1 MTFASAVDSCRSP
14 PSPRGQCSLSGGR
27 PVRSDAEAAR
37 YIDERGFALLMPIKG
52 VPLPSL
58 SAANGAAPWAEDFQ
72 CTDAAWEWK
81 ETLPGQK
88 LCSYLKLIRG
98 RGTFVS
104 WRLYPAFYAAY
115 GPVGDPN
122 EEYEEG
128 RLGRAERD
136 LALVVAEHG
145 PLDSRQLWRRTKP
158 LFGGKRSRF
167 TAALDRLQAGFILTV
182 AGGSTEGWSL
192 HTWDLVT
199 RQVPEGCLDKLPTP
213 AEARRILLR
222 QAVENCVAA
231 PERVLAGLLRMSAG
245 QMASALRDLY
255 TAGEVVKAAVE
266 GEREPWVAA
275 RPFSPD
281 FPGTRSGSP
290 RPPS

>member
-1 MTFASAVDSCRSP
+1 MPLTAAALQQARAARRRLNDGRLV
-14 PSPRGQCSLSGGR
+14 RG
-27 PVRSDAEAAR
+27 DADAAR

-52 VPLPSL
+52 LPLPSL
-58 SAANGAAPWAEDFQ
+58 SEANGAATWAEDFQ

-81 ETLPGQK
+81 EILPGKK

-115 GPVGDPN
+115 GPAGDLA

-136 LALVVAEHG
+136 LALIVAEHG
-145 PLDSRQLWRRTKP
+145 PLDSRQLWRRAKP

-199 RQVPEGCLDKLPTP
+199 RQVPAGCLDKPPTP
-213 AEARRILLR
+213 AEARRVLLR
-222 QAVENCVAA
+222 QTLENCVAA

-245 QMASALRDLY
+245 DLASALRDLY
-255 TAGEVVKAAVE
+255 AAGEVVKAAVE

-275 RPFSPD
+275 HPFSPD
-281 FPGTRSGSP
+281 FPDTRSGST
-290 RPPS
+290 RPLS